1 MVALISGLSLIL
13 CFASQSRRK
22 AYVAKCIP
30 ESSTPET
37 RYRVNAGTVHVD
49 YSSLTRQ
56 SWKCCLW
63 IVKSFAWQFNYADN
77 YRAGEGGSKVM
88 VEISLKELIQGIL
101 PNSAVLENGRV
112 GREPAINLERSTSA
126 SLPNFRK

>member
-1 MVALISGLSLIL
+1 MVPLISGLSLIL

-37 RYRVNAGTVHVD
+37 RYRMNAGAVNVQH
-49 YSSLTRQ
+49 SNLTRQ
-56 SWKCCLW
+56 SWRCCLW

-77 YRAGEGGSKVM
+77 DRAGEVASEAM
-88 VEISLKELIQGIL
+88 AEISLKELFQGF
-101 PNSAVLENGRV
+101 
-112 GREPAINLERSTSA
+112 
-126 SLPNFRK
+126 SLTWQC